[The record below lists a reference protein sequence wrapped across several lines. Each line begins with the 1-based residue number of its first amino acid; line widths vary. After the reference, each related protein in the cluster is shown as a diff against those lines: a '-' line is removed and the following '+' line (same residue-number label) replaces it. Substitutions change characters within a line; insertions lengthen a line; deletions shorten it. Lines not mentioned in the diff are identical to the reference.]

1 MPLRRWMAAGATLG
15 AKLYVVGGFQENADG
30 SIVGAVRSTSVYH
43 PATDTWTN
51 KAPMPTA
58 RSRIAT
64 SRVVVNGKARLEV
77 VGGPG
82 PGNNLAFVP

>member
-1 MPLRRWMAAGATLG
+1 MRT
-15 AKLYVVGGFQENADG
+15 
-30 SIVGAVRSTSVYH
+30 TTVYD
-43 PATDTWTN
+43 PAIDSWTN

-58 RSRIAT
+58 RSRIAA

-82 PGNNLAFVP
+82 PGNNLAFIP